1 MFRSRKART
10 LLMTVAFAVA
20 WPSTSQAQQVLP
32 LLDCVSYDA
41 TANMLTAYFGYS
53 STYSSAVQFDA
64 ARRTSFRRAYSFAIS
79 QPRSSPVSTGASSRH
94 RSRFP

>member
-53 STYSSAVQFDA
+53 STYSSAVQFDVGPQNFF
-64 ARRTSFRRAYSFAIS
+64 SPGVLFRN
-79 QPRSSPVSTGASSRH
+79 QPTT
-94 RSRFP
+94 F